1 LQKALGPA
9 TVALPFKEL
18 TVTDTLNNLSAG
30 VTAVIDDIVSN
41 HSYTDRLKSM
51 GFQSGQSVQ
60 VLRQTAH
67 VMHVRVGSTEWAIRN
82 QDAELVKIIPE
93 NPSKVHGR
101 DC

>member
-1 LQKALGPA
+1 M
-9 TVALPFKEL
+9 
-18 TVTDTLNNLSAG
+18 TDTLNNLSIG
-30 VTAVIDDIVSN
+30 STATIDAIEDN

-51 GFQSGQSVQ
+51 GFQSGQSVR
-60 VLRQTAH
+60 VLRRTAH

-82 QDAELVKIIPE
+82 QDAKLVKIIPE

>member
-1 LQKALGPA
+1 M
-9 TVALPFKEL
+9 
-18 TVTDTLNNLSAG
+18 TDTLNNLSAG

-60 VLRQTAH
+60 VLRQTSH

>member
-1 LQKALGPA
+1 MQKALGPA

-51 GFQSGQSVQ
+51 GFRSGQSIR
-60 VLRQTAH
+60 VLRRTPH
-67 VMHVRVGSTEWAIRN
+67 CMHVRVGSSEWAIRN
-82 QDAELVKIIPE
+82 QDAKLVKIIP
-93 NPSKVHGR
+93 G
-101 DC
+101 

>member
-1 LQKALGPA
+1 
-9 TVALPFKEL
+9 
-18 TVTDTLNNLSAG
+18 VTDTLNNLLPGS
-30 VTAVIDDIVSN
+30 TAIIDDIVSG
-41 HSYTDRLKSM
+41 HDYTSRLKSM
-51 GFQSGQSVQ
+51 GFRSGQSIR

-67 VMHVRVGSTEWAIRN
+67 CMHVRVGTTEWAIRN